1 MNRQPTM
8 SEATKSEGNRIA
20 WEICEPHLK
29 IGSKIVFTVIK
40 TIDISEVEILKGIK
54 VKQFICELRTNIK
67 QMKFV

>member
-1 MNRQPTM
+1 M
-8 SEATKSEGNRIA
+8 SHE
-20 WEICEPHLK
+20 HLK

-40 TIDISEVEILKGIK
+40 TIDISEVEILKGVK